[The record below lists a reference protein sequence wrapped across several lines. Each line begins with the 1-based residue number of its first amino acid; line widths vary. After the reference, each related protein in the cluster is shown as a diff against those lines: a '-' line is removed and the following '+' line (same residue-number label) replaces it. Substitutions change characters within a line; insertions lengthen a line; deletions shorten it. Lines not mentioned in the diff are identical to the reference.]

1 MKKALLKTQSKPN
14 NAFRKF
20 KMEEIIK
27 KSQEKIDLIEHD
39 IFLLKLQLDKTI
51 EQKTELILGEAQKID
66 LVLRKSKYNW

>member
-1 MKKALLKTQSKPN
+1 
-14 NAFRKF
+14 
-20 KMEEIIK
+20 MEEIIK

-66 LVLRKSKYNW
+66 LFLRKSKYNW